1 MFVAS
6 VRKLTRPSA
15 LRDWGTNSFFQ
26 FRRICGTCGSF
37 ISSAGRNVPTRA
49 IPKVDLKKCVYI
61 YIYIY
66 TWCAASYA
74 TFGRFY
80 IRSFIVTN
88 FAWPIPY
95 IVYMIV
101 YVYLYISYIYIYKH
115 IFTVYI
121 INAVW
126 QSSTF
131 LCLAAFC
138 LPNSHLPI
146 FVVLASLGISRQF
159 PGFPAATK

>member
-61 YIYIY
+61 YIYLVR
-66 TWCAASYA
+66 SLL
-74 TFGRFY
+74 RHL
-80 IRSFIVTN
+80 RSFLYKIVHCN
-88 FAWPIPY
+88 KFCLAYPIYCVYDCICISVY
-95 IVYMIV
+95 I
-101 YVYLYISYIYIYKH
+101 IYIYKH

>member
-61 YIYIY
+61 Y

-74 TFGRFY
+74 TFGQFY

-101 YVYLYISYIYIYKH
+101 YVYLYISYIYRNIYLH

-146 FVVLASLGISRQF
+146 FVVLASLGISRQS